1 MKTPS
6 YLFETSW
13 EVCNMIGG
21 IYTVISSKADEMKML
36 LSDHYITIGPDVVK
50 EAHETMYFVEDT
62 SLLQEWRQK
71 VAEELGLK
79 VRVGRWKLPSSPIA
93 ILIDYTSLYPIKNDI
108 LAHFWEKFNLD
119 SIQGQWDYIEPVLF
133 GYAAGK
139 VIESFV
145 KWNVVDDEDVVAQF
159 HEWMTGSGVLYLKEN
174 CQQVATVFTTHA
186 TYIGRAVSGNGLPLY
201 SHLNTYN
208 PQQMASRFNIVSQQ
222 SMESKAAQNAD
233 VFTTVSAITAKEC
246 EQFLD
251 RKPDVLTIN
260 GINDQMINLSNTP
273 NLFNSVREKSRGKVF
288 EIIDAL
294 SGTDVPRDSMLVI
307 NSGRYEFKNKGIDL
321 YIKALGFLN
330 KCENLK
336 RNIVAVIAVPGNIA
350 SPSRDLSKRLA
361 GEMEIKGHTD
371 YPTTHYIFDYQY
383 DSVLNSLREN
393 GLQNDAADKVKVI
406 FIPAY
411 LNGKDGIVNI
421 PYGEFLYAFDLSVFP
436 SYYEPWGYTPL
447 ESVAHSIP
455 TLTSDVSGFGMFVKE
470 NMPENEAVNIIH
482 RDEQNSDA
490 AIEEI
495 SNAILRMASK
505 NENEIVELRKE
516 ALKVASALRWKE
528 LVSNYLQAYDIAI
541 EKLSGREYVKHTK
554 KYSEILRNFD
564 YKKQDQPTWK
574 KIFVEPVYSDL
585 LLKLNELAHNV
596 WWCWNVE
603 AIELFESVDPEA
615 FEKLEQN
622 PIALMKELTRKQIDT
637 LEKDENFINKLNKV
651 YDEFK
656 SYMSVK
662 PENDNK
668 IAYFSMEYGLLKSL
682 KIYSGGLGILAGDY
696 LKQASDSNVNMFAI
710 GLLYRYGYFNQELS
724 VWGDQLSQY
733 LPQKFSNLPIDP
745 VRDDDGNWVTV
756 SIAFPGRSVYAKTWK
771 VSVGRIDLYLLDTDI
786 EQNSPEDRA
795 ITGQL
800 YGGDSE
806 MRIKQ
811 EMFLGIGGIR
821 LINALNIKP
830 TIYHCNEGHAAFCGL
845 ERLGNY
851 IAKHNLDFDVAKE
864 LVKTSTLFTT
874 HTPVPAGHDAFEENL
889 IRTYLPH
896 FAGRMNISWEQFM
909 NLGRMYKN
917 NPNEKFSM
925 SVLATNLSQ
934 EVNGVSKIH
943 GRVSRDMFQ
952 QMWPGYFAEENHIG
966 YVTNGVHLPT
976 WADKRWQRLYEN
988 VMGTNYLDNQSD
1000 EAMWAKIQDVPNEEI
1015 WNIRK
1020 ELKHNLIE
1028 FLKVKVVEDMQRRS
1042 ESPRLII
1049 ETVDNLN
1056 ENALIIGFARRF
1068 ATYKRAHLLFT
1079 NLERLAEIVNDPKRP
1094 VLFLFAGKAH
1104 PNDKAGQDLIKNII
1118 EVARRKEFAGKILFI
1133 NNYDMEIGKLLTSSV
1148 DIWMNTPTRPL
1159 EASGTSGEKAAMNG
1173 TLNFSVLDG
1182 WWAEGYRQKAGWA
1195 LKEERTYQDQRYQD
1209 DLDAETIYNTFENE
1223 IIPLYYTRNQQNVPE
1238 EWIQWMK
1245 NDLMQVAPNY
1255 TMKRM
1260 LDDYFERYYNK
1271 LIERTNWMRENRYQ
1285 KAFEIVEW
1293 KRKIEANW
1301 DRIEVEAIKVPDPT
1315 VRPLTFGDEVIA
1327 EIMLKTPGLDR
1338 GDVGVEI
1345 LFADKINDEIKEL
1358 AFKSEMM
1365 LVDSGEGWAKYYIVI
1380 PIFKAGVFNYTFRIF
1395 PKNEMLPN
1403 RQDLP
1408 LVKWI

>member
-36 LSDHYITIGPDVVK
+36 LGDHYITIGPDVVK

-62 SLLQEWRQK
+62 SLFQEWRQK
-71 VAEELGLK
+71 EAAELGLK

-93 ILIDYTSLYPIKNDI
+93 ILIDYTSLYSIKNDI
-108 LAHFWEKFNLD
+108 LGHFWEKFNLD

-133 GYAAGK
+133 GYAAGR

-145 KWNVVDDEDVVAQF
+145 KWNVVDDEEVVAQF

-174 CQQVATVFTTHA
+174 CQHVATVFTTHA

-201 SHLNTYN
+201 RQLNTYN

-246 EQFLD
+246 KQFLE
-251 RKPDVLTIN
+251 REPDVLTIN
-260 GINDQMINLSNTP
+260 GINDQMINKSNTP
-273 NLFNSVREKSRGKVF
+273 NLFNSVRENSRNKVF

-294 SGTDVPRDSMLVI
+294 SGTDVPRDSMLII

-321 YIKALGFLN
+321 YIKALGRLN
-330 KCENLK
+330 KSEDLK
-336 RNIVAVIAVPGNIA
+336 KSIVAVIAVPGNIA
-350 SPSRDLSKRLA
+350 SPSKDLSKRLA

-371 YPTTHYIFDYQY
+371 YPTTHYIFDFQY

-393 GLQNDAADKVKVI
+393 GLQNDASDKVKVI

-411 LNGKDGIVNI
+411 LNGRDGIVNI
-421 PYGEFLYAFDLSVFP
+421 PYDEFLYAFDISVFP

-455 TLTSDVSGFGMFVKE
+455 TITSDVSGFGMFVKE

-482 RDEQNSDA
+482 REEQNNDS
-490 AIEEI
+490 IIGEI
-495 SNAILRMASK
+495 SSAVLRMASK
-505 NENEIVELRKE
+505 DENEIAKLREK
-516 ALKVASALRWKE
+516 ALEVASALRWKE
-528 LVSNYLQAYDIAI
+528 LVSNYLHAYDIAI
-541 EKLSGREYVKHTK
+541 EKLSGREYVKHTN

-574 KIFVEPVYSDL
+574 KILVEPVYSEL
-585 LLKLNELAHNV
+585 LLKLNELARNV

-603 AIELFESVDPEA
+603 AIELFESIDSEA

-656 SYMSVK
+656 RYMSAK

-696 LKQASDSNVNMFAI
+696 LKQASDSNANMFAI

-745 VRDDDGNWVTV
+745 VRDEDGNWVTV
-756 SIAFPGRSVYAKTWK
+756 SIAFPGRSVYAKAWK

-845 ERLGNY
+845 ERLSNY

-909 NLGRMYKN
+909 NLGRMYRN

-943 GRVSRDMFQ
+943 GRVSREMFQ

-988 VMGTNYLDNQSD
+988 VMGANYLENQSD
-1000 EAMWAKIQDVPNEEI
+1000 EAMWAKIQDVPNEKI

-1042 ESPRLII
+1042 ESPRLIL
-1049 ETVDNLN
+1049 ETVENLN

-1079 NLERLAEIVNDPKRP
+1079 NLERLAEIVNDPNRP

-1118 EVARRKEFAGKILFI
+1118 EVARRKEFAGKILFV

-1182 WWAEGYRQKAGWA
+1182 WWAEGYRPKAGWS

-1271 LIERTNWMRENRYQ
+1271 LIERTNLLRDNRYQ

-1301 DRIEVEAIKVPDPT
+1301 DRIEVETIKVPDPT

-1327 EIMLKTPGLDR
+1327 EIMLKTPGLDK

-1365 LVDSGEGWAKYYIVI
+1365 LVDSGDGWAKYYIVI